1 MDSVI
6 TYLKKIIKPNDYVI
20 VGVSGGPDSMAL
32 LTVLKN
38 VSTNVICA
46 HVNHN
51 VRVESKDEE
60 KFVKNYCQ
68 KINVTFESMTIKNYN
83 NENFHQ
89 EARHIRYQFFED
101 LIKKYH
107 AKYLLTAHHGDD
119 LIETILM
126 RITRGSTLKGYSGF
140 SKEIDKENYKILKPL
155 IELTKDEIIA
165 FNKKNNIDYVIDSS
179 NNKDTYTRNRFRKNV
194 LPFLKKENANI
205 AHKFYQYSKTLQNYD
220 KYIKK
225 ISNEIKKNVYNNRVL
240 DIDLFKEN
248 DQIIQKE
255 ILYLIFQELY
265 KRDLYYITE
274 RHINLLSDL
283 IYSKKANSMIYLP
296 NKISAFKSYNLVAFE
311 KETEE
316 IKSYEFELKDKVNLP
331 NGKNIEIINECEE
344 DDNFI
349 CRLNLD
355 QVKWPL
361 FIRTRHNGD
370 KMEVKKLAGHKKIND
385 IFIDNKIPIKQ
396 RNSWPIVTD
405 SNGIIIW
412 LPGLKKSKFDKIK
425 KEKYDIILKY
435 Y

>member
-205 AHKFYQYSKTLQNYD
+205 VHKFYQYSKTLQNYD

-405 SNGIIIW
+405 SNGTIIW